1 MKKYNF
7 LRKTKKI
14 MNKHVF
20 CRRIGGVKSIYL
32 VYGTKNNGLER
43 LLLPFPKPL
52 FFNRVCLFSCIFV
65 LSAFPVHAACQAAA
79 YQQDRQQRCIGNRT
93 VPGFRENCKRY
104 YRIYDLVDHIA
115 RR

>member
-52 FFNRVCLFSCIFV
+52 FFNRICYSAVFSFFLRFQYMPPARPPLTSRIAS
-65 LSAFPVHAACQAAA
+65 SAA
-79 YQQDRQQRCIGNRT
+79 
-93 VPGFRENCKRY
+93 
-104 YRIYDLVDHIA
+104 
-115 RR
+115 